1 MTTRNDIERVLWKAC
16 DSFRGKIDSSRYKDY
31 ILSMLFVKYLS
42 DVTLERRAL
51 YMEQYDG
58 DERRVERA
66 MSRERFSLDRE
77 STFDYLY
84 ENRTDT
90 EIGQK
95 INVALSHIEDHNSGK
110 LRNVFRAIDFNSQV
124 DFGDVREKNA
134 TLRNLLE
141 DFHDLDLRPGQL
153 GSADIIGDAYEY
165 MIANFASDAGKK
177 GGEFFTPSQVSEL
190 VASLVKPQENDRIYD
205 PTCGSGGLLL
215 KAYKKVPSGKVAVY
229 GQELNAQTWA
239 LCTMNMFLHGVDDAR
254 IWQGDTLS
262 NPQNL
267 EDDKLMKFQV
277 VVANPPFSLDK
288 WDSGFLS
295 KAGPDEK
302 GKKPEKM
309 TAALDEH
316 HRFDWGVPPSSKG
329 DYAFVL
335 HMLNSLDA
343 ENGRMA
349 VVLPHGVLF
358 RGASE
363 GKIRKQLIE
372 MNLLD
377 AVIGLPANLFYGT
390 GIPACILVFKKGRTR
405 DDVLFIDA
413 SGEGSPAPVRKEKKK
428 AHRGLVWVLVLVT
441 GAAIAAG
448 SLLLLHTRQEKQAQL
463 AAAQQAQ
470 VQEQQNQY
478 EALMEQ
484 GTQLCETDPEQA
496 LGCFEQAQALYP
508 EESAPYISYAYALYC
523 AQDYERCISYIEDEL
538 GLGKAYD
545 IEAQSQLSEILGAAY
560 FECDDYAAAAS
571 FFRLSTAG
579 GDITVNAQRD
589 YAVSLG
595 RLGDIDAAD
604 EILSQMYAAGASGDV
619 TDYVQA
625 EIDYAKT
632 AIARRWSG
640 REAPRS
646 ETPRQRPSRFWRT
659 GSKPT
664 ACAMTRRSGRCW
676 RWPISRRTTP
686 TPPFRRAT
694 CARPGSASTAC
705 WSLA

>member
-1 MTTRNDIERVLWKAC
+1 MTSKNDIDRVLWSAC

-42 DVTLERRAL
+42 DVSAEKRTQ
-51 YMEQYDG
+51 YMEQYSG

-66 MSRERFSLDRE
+66 MSRERFTMDE
-77 STFDYLY
+77 QSTFDYLY
-84 ENRTDT
+84 ERRNDA

-95 INVALSHIEDHNSGK
+95 INVALSHIEEHNSGK

-124 DFGDVREKNA
+124 DFGDVKEKNT

-141 DFHDLDLRPGQL
+141 DFHGLDLRPSQL

-190 VASLVKPQENDRIYD
+190 VASLVKPRENDRIYD

-262 NPQNL
+262 NPQNI

-295 KAGPDEK
+295 NAGLDAK
-302 GKKPEKM
+302 GKKQEKM
-309 TAALDEH
+309 TATMDQWK
-316 HRFDWGVPPSSKG
+316 RFDWGVPPSSKG

-335 HMLNSLDA
+335 HMLHSLDA

-363 GKIRKQLIE
+363 GKIRKQLVE

-390 GIPACILVFKKGRTR
+390 GIPACILVFKKNRTR
-405 DDVLFIDA
+405 REVLFIDA
-413 SGEGSPAPVRKEKKK
+413 SGDGNFEKGKNQNILRQCDIDRIVGTYEARQTVDKYSYLASFDEIRENDFNLNIPRYVDTFEKEE
-428 AHRGLVWVLVLVT
+428 LVDIDEVKQN
-441 GAAIAAG
+441 IASIEAE
-448 SLLLLHTRQEKQAQL
+448 L
-463 AAAQQAQ
+463 AQ
-470 VQEQQNQY
+470 VQGQMAKYLE
-478 EALMEQ
+478 
-484 GTQLCETDPEQA
+484 
-496 LGCFEQAQALYP
+496 
-508 EESAPYISYAYALYC
+508 
-523 AQDYERCISYIEDEL
+523 EL
-538 GLGKAYD
+538 GL
-545 IEAQSQLSEILGAAY
+545 
-560 FECDDYAAAAS
+560 
-571 FFRLSTAG
+571 
-579 GDITVNAQRD
+579 
-589 YAVSLG
+589 
-595 RLGDIDAAD
+595 
-604 EILSQMYAAGASGDV
+604 
-619 TDYVQA
+619 
-625 EIDYAKT
+625 
-632 AIARRWSG
+632 
-640 REAPRS
+640 
-646 ETPRQRPSRFWRT
+646 
-659 GSKPT
+659 
-664 ACAMTRRSGRCW
+664 
-676 RWPISRRTTP
+676 
-686 TPPFRRAT
+686 
-694 CARPGSASTAC
+694 
-705 WSLA
+705 